1 MGFMRVFRFIFF
13 GIGIWLL
20 LIGGLLFVAFTYP
33 DVELFSSIVEN
44 NASYD
49 INTSY
54 YFFVFGGIFLAVSIL
69 FFVIYGIKG
78 KAWYEARVAAK
89 KREEEL
95 QRRYTPPSSNSS
107 FSSSSSSYKLVRY
120 TMESKIVYML
130 DDGKMHPEGVPS
142 ILRSKDGKQTAFFIK
157 GGNKPTITLMVVKQA
172 NMTYYF
178 DNPNISGSL
187 YPIVSVYRTGI
198 GSSEAVVIVST
209 RTVHP
214 ASDNEAVGI
223 AVKELRDCDALGVKY
238 EECDG
243 PIKFAYAIEG
253 MNSLEAAVTNIDLEM
268 LKDGYKNKCFKI
280 FEDKLLSL
288 IDNDTAKEYLRSIF
302 RTLKSK

>member
-1 MGFMRVFRFIFF
+1 MRVFRFIFL

-20 LIGGLLFVAFTYP
+20 LIGGLLLAAFTYP
-33 DVELFSSIVEN
+33 DVEMFSSLVAN
-44 NASYD
+44 NSSYD

-78 KAWYEARVAAK
+78 PAWYKERVAAK
-89 KREEEL
+89 EREEEL
-95 QRRYTPPSSNSS
+95 QRRYTPPSSNRS
-107 FSSSSSSYKLVRY
+107 FSTSSSSYKLVKY
-120 TMESKIVYML
+120 TVGGKYVYML

-142 ILRSKDGKQTAFFIK
+142 ILRSKDGRQTVFFIK
-157 GGNKPTITLMVVKQA
+157 GGNKPTITLMLVKQA
-172 NMTYYF
+172 NMSYYF

-187 YPIVSVYRTGI
+187 YPIVTVVRTGI
-198 GSSEAVVIVST
+198 GSSEGVVIVST

-214 ASDNEAVGI
+214 ASDNEAVGY
-223 AVKELRDCDALGVKY
+223 AAKELGECDALGVKY
-238 EECDG
+238 VECDG

-253 MNSLEAAVTNIDLEM
+253 MNSLEAAITNIDLEM

-288 IDNDTAKEYLRSIF
+288 IDSDIAKEYLRGIF

>member
-1 MGFMRVFRFIFF
+1 MRVFRFIFL

-20 LIGGLLFVAFTYP
+20 LVGGLLFAAFTYP
-33 DVELFSSIVEN
+33 DIEFFASIAQN
-44 NASYD
+44 NSSYD
-49 INTSY
+49 INSSY

-78 KAWYEARVAAK
+78 PAWYQERVAAK
-89 KREEEL
+89 KREEER

-107 FSSSSSSYKLVRY
+107 FSTSSSSYRLVKHTIGDKY
-120 TMESKIVYML
+120 VYML
-130 DDGKMHPEGVPS
+130 SDGKISHPEGVPS
-142 ILRSKDGKQTAFFIK
+142 ILRSKDGNQTVFFIK

-172 NMTYYF
+172 NMAYYF

-187 YPIVSVYRTGI
+187 YPIVSVVRTGI
-198 GSSEAVVIVST
+198 GSSEGVVIVST
-209 RTVHP
+209 RRVQP
-214 ASDNEAVGI
+214 ASDNEAVGY
-223 AVKELRDCDALGVKY
+223 AAKELKECEALGVEY
-238 EECDG
+238 VECDG

-253 MNSLEAAVTNIDLEM
+253 MNSLEAAITNIDLVM

-288 IDNDTAKEYLRSIF
+288 IDSDTAKEYLRGIF
-302 RTLKSK
+302 RIIKSK